1 MPPGAKMLWPLI
13 LLVGVGKLYS
23 TWQRITIT
31 DADLE
36 ERRYWNIERCTEIH
50 DKMKQ
55 ARLTWLT
62 LGEEQSQTGV
72 RVRAMGHFAPK
83 QAKKQ
88 VALSNCT
95 TISKVAI
102 HVGADQNF

>member
-1 MPPGAKMLWPLI
+1 
-13 LLVGVGKLYS
+13 
-23 TWQRITIT
+23 
-31 DADLE
+31 
-36 ERRYWNIERCTEIH
+36 
-50 DKMKQ
+50 
-55 ARLTWLT
+55 
-62 LGEEQSQTGV
+62 
-72 RVRAMGHFAPK
+72 MGHFAPK